1 MRIAILGLLIALIT
15 GCADSARDKKLDA
28 IIERL
33 DAIEQKLNEQRVDL
47 GSAIQGVQQDVQDLD
62 LDCGR

>member
-1 MRIAILGLLIALIT
+1 MRIAILSLLIMLLT

-33 DAIEQKLNEQRVDL
+33 DSIEQKLNEQGVDIEGL
-47 GSAIQGVQQDVQDLD
+47 KGN
-62 LDCGR
+62 CER

>member
-1 MRIAILGLLIALIT
+1 MRNAILGLLIVLLT

-33 DAIEQKLNEQRVDL
+33 DSIEQKLNEQRVDIEAL
-47 GSAIQGVQQDVQDLD
+47 KGDVS
-62 LDCGR
+62 DCAR